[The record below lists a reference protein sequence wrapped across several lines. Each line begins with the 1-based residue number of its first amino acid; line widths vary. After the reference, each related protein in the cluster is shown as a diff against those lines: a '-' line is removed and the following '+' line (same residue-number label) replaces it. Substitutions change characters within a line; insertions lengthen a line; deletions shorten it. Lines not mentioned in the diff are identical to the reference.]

1 MSIITA
7 KEIGQ
12 KVRQFRLNAKLT
24 QEQLAVLVD
33 VTFQQIQ
40 KYESGEN
47 RLNSDKLQQMAEV
60 LKVPV
65 AAFFSDEDDI
75 SLLLS
80 KPEKEMLQIYRGI
93 KDKKTRDALVTILSD
108 CKKK

>member
-1 MSIITA
+1 MFVNA

-12 KVRQFRLNAKLT
+12 KLRQFRMNAGLT
-24 QEQLAVLVD
+24 QEQLAVLID

-47 RLNSDKLQQMAEV
+47 RLNTDKMQLMADA

-80 KPEKEMLQIYRGI
+80 KPEKEMLQIYRSI
-93 KDKKTRDALVTILSD
+93 KDEKTRDALVTVLSGY
-108 CKKK
+108 KKK